1 MNRKYKIILGAACV
15 TLSIFLGYLRLTA
28 GADEEVFTSGP
39 AGSERTANSSTG
51 APNDERLT
59 AGEVAAEAGDPT
71 QDSERTTAGSTGA
84 KMAKNTD
91 PAGVADAAAEKPPEE
106 IVVHVCGCVNSPG
119 VYRLEPGSRIIEA
132 VEKAGGFTDDADN
145 SVINLADR
153 LTDGMQIYVPAIDPE
168 ADETDA
174 SRQYV
179 KLADNIPER
188 GTGSQAA
195 GAAAGV
201 EKSAATGANTGA
213 EKGAGTSRE
222 SGKVN
227 INTAGKE
234 ELMTLSGVGETRAD
248 AIIAYRTENG
258 RFASIEEI
266 MNISGIKEGLFGK
279 IKDKITVD

>member
-15 TLSIFLGYLRLTA
+15 ALSVFLGYLRLTA
-28 GADEEVFTSGP
+28 GTHEEVFTSG
-39 AGSERTANSSTG
+39 STG
-51 APNDERLT
+51 APNDEHLT
-59 AGEVAAEAGDPT
+59 AGRVGDAKADQPEM
-71 QDSERTTAGSTGA
+71 ERDAAGSTGA
-84 KMAKNTD
+84 YDLTSD
-91 PAGVADAAAEKPPEE
+91 TAGSSESVGTAAETPPEE

-153 LTDGMQIYVPAIDPE
+153 LADGMQIYVPAIDPE

-188 GTGSQAA
+188 GTGSQAT

-201 EKSAATGANTGA
+201 EKSAATGANAGA
-213 EKGAGTSRE
+213 EKGAGTSQE

-234 ELMTLSGVGETRAD
+234 ELMTLSGVGESRAD
-248 AIIAYRTENG
+248 AIIDYRTENG

-279 IKDKITVD
+279 IKDKITVE

>member
-153 LTDGMQIYVPAIDPE
+153 LADGMQIYVPAIDPE

-188 GTGSQAA
+188 GTGAS
-195 GAAAGV
+195 
-201 EKSAATGANTGA
+201 S
-213 EKGAGTSRE
+213 E

-234 ELMTLSGVGETRAD
+234 ELMTISGVGESRAD